1 MSLTIR
7 PAELMGRWYPATA
20 EECDALLMPVGPRA
34 GEAVD
39 AVGAIVP
46 HAGWVYSGKVAF
58 EALSALQASL
68 PDADLVVIFGGH
80 LRPRDRPRVFLE
92 GAWQTP
98 YGPLEVASELAQEVA
113 MALRE
118 VDSESPEDFVDDN
131 AVEVLVPM
139 VKRLWP
145 DAPALM
151 IGVPPTDA
159 AGGIGKE
166 VVALASARGYRRI
179 AVVGSTDLTHYGP
192 NYAFS
197 PAGRGPGGLAWVKG
211 KNDPEVIG
219 KMEALDARQTLWVA
233 QRSRNACCPGA
244 VAAAMAAARK
254 LGAERGVV
262 TRYTTSFDEHP
273 TEPYPMSFVG
283 YVGMLLGK

>member
-1 MSLTIR
+1 MSTATR
-7 PAELMGRWYPATA
+7 PAELMGRWYPDSPEA
-20 EECDALLMPVGPRA
+20 CDALLDA
-34 GEAVD
+34 AEAPEVALER

-46 HAGWVYSGKVAF
+46 HAGWIYSGKVAF
-58 EALSALQASL
+58 EALSALQALL

-80 LRPRDRPRVFLE
+80 LRPRDAPRVFVE

-98 YGPLEVASELAQEVA
+98 YGPLEVASALAHEVA
-113 MALRE
+113 MTLKE
-118 VDSESPEDFVDDN
+118 CETEGPDEYVDDN
-131 AVEVLVPM
+131 AVEVLAPM

-145 DAPALM
+145 EAKALM
-151 IGVPPTDA
+151 IGVPPTEA
-159 AGGIGKE
+159 AGNIGKE
-166 VVALASARGYRRI
+166 VVGLAHARGFTRV

-192 NYAFS
+192 NYSFN
-197 PAGRGPGGLAWVKG
+197 PAGRGPGGLEWVKT
-211 KNDPEVIG
+211 KNDPEVIA

-244 VAAAMAAARK
+244 VAAALVAARK

-262 TRYTTSFDEHP
+262 TRYTTSYDEHP

-283 YVGMLLGK
+283 YVGLLLGK